1 MYGNGE
7 RAFYNHFKKAWLQ
20 APAQLPFIGEGE
32 NRIPTIHVIDCA
44 WLVKRIVER
53 KPNHFYIFAVDR
65 TRKPT

>member
-20 APAQLPFIGEGE
+20 APAQLPYIGEGE

-44 WLVKRIVER
+44 
-53 KPNHFYIFAVDR
+53 
-65 TRKPT
+65 